1 MIGVGLCMLSV
12 YEMGVRHTPCTL
24 AQKIQKRYTKCKKTA
39 TEQRRLSGT
48 ISTTVKGPHMK
59 KRTKVILS
67 VCLSLFLIIGI
78 GGYAYVS
85 DYYRAD
91 EAALAAIAY
100 QTDQVQIERDGD
112 VIWFVPEEPTA
123 GLILYP
129 GGKVE
134 HTAYAPL
141 LRVCAE
147 NGILCA
153 LVRMPGNLAVLNV
166 NAADGLREKHSEVTI
181 WYIAGHSLGGAMA
194 ANYAAAHSEDYS
206 GLILLAAY
214 STQDLS
220 QTPLRVLSVYGSED
234 RVLNRDAYKKNW
246 ANLPADTTEVVLD
259 GGCHAQFGSYG
270 PQDDDGIPTI
280 SGKEQ
285 ISQTVEAITTFAVQ

>member
-1 MIGVGLCMLSV
+1 
-12 YEMGVRHTPCTL
+12 
-24 AQKIQKRYTKCKKTA
+24 
-39 TEQRRLSGT
+39 
-48 ISTTVKGPHMK
+48 MK
-59 KRTKVILS
+59 KRTKFILS
-67 VCLSLFLIIGI
+67 VCLALFLIIGV

-85 DYYRAD
+85 AYYPAD
-91 EAALAAIAY
+91 ETALAAMSY
-100 QTDQVQIERDGD
+100 QTGQVQIEQDGD

-153 LVRMPGNLAVLNV
+153 LVRMPGNLAVLDM
-166 NAADGLREKHSEVTI
+166 NAADGLREKHSEVTA
-181 WYIAGHSLGGAMA
+181 WFIAGHSLGGAMA

-234 RVLNRDAYKKNW
+234 GVLNRDAYKKNW

-259 GGCHAQFGSYG
+259 GGCHAQFGNYG
-270 PQDDDGIPTI
+270 PQDGDGIPTI
-280 SGKEQ
+280 SSEDQ
-285 ISQTVEAITTFAVQ
+285 IRQTVEAIAAFVVK